1 MTFLKLF
8 IFFFYK
14 RNAYG
19 IVWKELGI
27 SFSSDMYPRFPHRIY
42 RRKTKPAYTML
53 RAHALFHHVIS
64 LILEA
69 LRRWTNK
76 NMYYYRAIK
85 YLYCFLKPYFRGPS
99 GSNVAHE
106 FLMEGTIRLVLTRLN
121 CQCCMFFPYKIMA
134 HRWPLF
140 WRFTFLPF
148 GRNEISFR

>member
-1 MTFLKLF
+1 MNVLSFE
-8 IFFFYK
+8 
-14 RNAYG
+14 
-19 IVWKELGI
+19 ELGT
-27 SFSSDMYPRFPHRIY
+27 SFSSDTWYPRFPHRIY
-42 RRKTKPAYTML
+42 RRKTKLAYTML

-121 CQCCMFFPYKIMA
+121 CQCCMFFPYKMMV
-134 HRWPLF
+134 HRRPLF
-140 WRFTFLPF
+140 DALRFYYLEGTKFHSIKCL
-148 GRNEISFR
+148 NLLYSIIY